1 MARSTEELIW
11 RPVAEDILERMDE
24 DEREGGGDRLGGVT
38 TEFYRRLVVGRGNKD
53 LLSNV
58 RYRRRLVEACGR
70 DPSLRQSV
78 WTACRRDLLFWVN
91 SFAFTYDPRNLGNPA
106 ATGLRKL
113 PKMVPFVTWPYQDD
127 ALRLLQWC
135 VMTGV
140 DGLIEKS
147 RDMGASWISVLVY
160 DWFFL
165 FHEMDTFLMVSRKED
180 LVDKRED
187 PDCLF
192 WKLDFIHRNMPQ
204 WMVPEISRQKLH
216 MKNEAGGGT
225 IDGESTTGD
234 VGRGGRRRSILLDEF
249 GAVEESESQ
258 EVLNATND
266 TTDCRIFNST
276 PKGALGAYYE
286 QTKRD
291 DIVKIRMHWSQH
303 PHKRDGLYTCEKGK
317 CPIHPEGGHLHSKWY
332 DRECRRR
339 GWNPIAIA
347 QELDIDYSRAGGAF
361 FNAVVLEAYITAVC
375 RYRLFRGELDYDAQV
390 ARPEGFREDEAGHLM
405 MWVQPSL
412 DGRIPPGDYAVGVDI
427 SEGTGASFS
436 CISVGNMLT
445 GEKVAD
451 YANPSIKPYELARL
465 AVALCRAFGD
475 GTEEGAFLIWE
486 ANGPGREFGDEVQRQ
501 GYSRVWR
508 RENMA
513 SKARSQFPGWM
524 STADEKT
531 SLFGSYRRALAERTF
546 LNRDRDAVK
555 ECFKYA
561 TNANGVPEY
570 QGGSFDLGRIGQSH
584 GDIVVADALL
594 NKAFEDHGFLTP
606 DEGDEEEELPDS
618 CMYRRL
624 VEARGSGG
632 ASMLASQF
640 A

>member
-1 MARSTEELIW
+1 MSRTTEDLIW
-11 RPVAEDILERMDE
+11 HPDADGILARMDE
-24 DEREGGGDRLGGVT
+24 DERSGGGDVAGGIT
-38 TEFYRRLVVGRGNKD
+38 TEFYRRIVVNGGRKD
-53 LLSNV
+53 LLANV
-58 RYRRRLVEACGR
+58 RYRRRLIEKCGKDDR
-70 DPSLRQSV
+70 LKDVV
-78 WTACRRDLLFWVN
+78 WTMCRRDLLFWVN
-91 SFAFTYDPRNLGNPA
+91 TFCFTYDPRNLGNPGA
-106 ATGLRKL
+106 VGLRRL
-113 PKMVPFVTWPYQDD
+113 PKMVPFVTWEYQDD

-135 VMTGV
+135 IMNGV

-147 RDMGASWISVLVY
+147 RDMGASWICLLVY

-180 LVDKRED
+180 LVDRKED

-192 WKLDFIHRNMPQ
+192 WKLDFLHEHMPQ
-204 WMVPEISRQKLH
+204 WLVPEISRQKLH
-216 MKNEAGGGT
+216 MKNEQGGGT

-276 PKGALGAYYE
+276 PKGAIGAYYE

-303 PHKRDGLYTCEKGK
+303 PHKCEGLYTCEKGR
-317 CPIHPEGGHLHSKWY
+317 CAIHPEGGHLHSRWY

-339 GWNPIAIA
+339 GWNPVAIA

-361 FNAVVLEAYITAVC
+361 FNAVVLESYISSVC
-375 RYRLFRGELDYDAQV
+375 RYRMFKGELEYDAAV
-390 ARPEGFREDEAGHLM
+390 AMPEGFHEDDGGHLL
-405 MWVQPSL
+405 MWVSPDL
-412 DGRIPPGDYAVGVDI
+412 DGRIQPGSYAVGVDI

-436 CISVGNMLT
+436 CISVGNLAT

-451 YANPSIKPYELARL
+451 YANPNIKPYELARY
-465 AVALCRAFGD
+465 AVSLCRMFSDGD
-475 GTEEGAFLIWE
+475 EGAFLIWE
-486 ANGPGREFGDEVQRQ
+486 ANGPGREFGDEVGKL
-501 GYSRVWR
+501 GYGRIYR
-508 RENMA
+508 RMNMA
-513 SKARSQFPGWM
+513 TKVRSQFPGWM

-531 SLFGSYRRALAERTF
+531 SLFGAYRRALAEKTF
-546 LNRDRDAVK
+546 LNRDKDAIK

-584 GDIVVADALL
+584 GDMVVADALL
-594 NKAFEDHGFLTP
+594 NKAMEEMREEP
-606 DEGDEEEELPDS
+606 DALAGEEDEEIPES
-618 CMYRRL
+618 CIYRRIM
-624 VEARGSGG
+624 ESSEPTG
-632 ASMLASQF
+632 ASWLADQF
-640 A
+640 R